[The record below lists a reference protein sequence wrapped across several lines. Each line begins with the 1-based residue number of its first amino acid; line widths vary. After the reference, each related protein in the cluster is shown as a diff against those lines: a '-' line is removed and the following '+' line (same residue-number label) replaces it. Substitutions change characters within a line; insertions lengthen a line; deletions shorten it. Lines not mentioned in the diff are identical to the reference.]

1 MYSFDVNIKDKLTLI
16 QRVSGKTQEKL
27 AVELGV
33 SFPTFNSWING
44 RSIPRVQATK
54 RIDDFYL
61 QLTGQNVIPED
72 LLSAKKQVLIGKR
85 KQYPS
90 VLRVL
95 ETRKDLYDQFLLALT
110 YNTNRIEGSTLT
122 EPETAAILFQNASL
136 PDKSIIEQM
145 EVKNHQAAFRYLTRY
160 LTDGGDVTEE
170 MMLKL
175 HGILMNGIRDDA
187 GNYRRHAVRI
197 AGSNV
202 VTANYLKVPVLM
214 ESLLKDIQH
223 GEKDVIS
230 FSSRVHS
237 RFEQIHPF
245 SDGNG
250 RIGRLILVAM
260 LLEKDFAPAVI
271 SQEKRRF
278 YILYLNQS
286 QLKGDY
292 SRLEDFICDGIMTG
306 YDLLAS

>member
-1 MYSFDVNIKDKLTLI
+1 MNIKEKLQLI
-16 QRVSGKTQEKL
+16 QKISKKTQEVL
-27 AVELGV
+27 AADLGV
-33 SFPTFNSWING
+33 SFPTLNSWING
-44 RSIPRVQATK
+44 RSIPRQQAAK
-54 RIDDFYL
+54 RIDGLYL
-61 QLTGQNVIPED
+61 QLTGQNIIPD
-72 LLSAKKQVLIGKR
+72 SFLAAKKQVLMDRR
-85 KQYPS
+85 KQYS
-90 VLRVL
+90 DILRIL
-95 ETRKDLYDQFLLALT
+95 EARKDLYDQFLLALT

-122 EPETAAILFQNASL
+122 EPETAAILFQNTAL

-145 EVKNHQAAFRYLTRY
+145 EVKNHQAAFRYLTRS
-160 LTDGGDVTEE
+160 LTDGGTISEE
-170 MMLKL
+170 MILKL
-175 HGILMNGIRDDA
+175 HGILMNGIREDA

-214 ESLLKDIQH
+214 KSLLKDIRRD
-223 GEKDVIS
+223 EKDIIG
-230 FSSRVHS
+230 FAAQIHS

-250 RIGRLILVAM
+250 RIGRLILVGM
-260 LLEKDFAPAVI
+260 LLKEDFAPAII

-286 QLKGDY
+286 QLQNDY
-292 SRLEDFICDGIMTG
+292 SHLESFICDGIMAG